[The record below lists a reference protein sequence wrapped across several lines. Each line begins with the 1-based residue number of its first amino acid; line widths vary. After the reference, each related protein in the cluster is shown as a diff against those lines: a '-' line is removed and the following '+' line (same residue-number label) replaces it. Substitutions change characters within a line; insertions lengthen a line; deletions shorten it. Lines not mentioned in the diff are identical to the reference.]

1 LGVNVIPAT
10 PVALNPAPDA
20 VADEMVTLEF
30 PVFVRVTVSELLL
43 PSFTLLKLR
52 LVGLAVS
59 R

>member
-52 LVGLAVS
+52 LVALAVS